1 MDVCDSLIKWASD
14 AKLFKHDICDEDHK
28 AVAQAGRTNYR
39 RTAQDT
45 AGHYKTTAGHYRT
58 LCGCRRCFVANQLWF
73 MTRIR
78 EEDCTGTVKKK
89 ISVNCSDI

>member
-28 AVAQAGRTNYR
+28 AVAQAGQTNYR

-45 AGHYKTTAGHYRT
+45 AGHYKTTAGQHRT
-58 LCGCRRCFVANQLWF
+58 LQDTADVDAVSWLTSYG
-73 MTRIR
+73 
-78 EEDCTGTVKKK
+78 
-89 ISVNCSDI
+89 S